1 MDNVEF
7 GALLGVVMN
16 LPDKD
21 ITRAETAAEN
31 AESYAE
37 RAEYAAEQI
46 IGLNYDIS
54 VTGTELSIVGRSGN
68 NG

>member
-21 ITRAETAAEN
+21 ITRAETAA
-31 AESYAE
+31 AA
-37 RAEYAAEQI
+37 AEYAAEQI

-54 VTGTELSIVGRSGN
+54 VTGTKLSIVGRSGN

>member
-1 MDNVEF
+1 MDNITL
-7 GALLGVVMN
+7 GAAIGIIQS

-21 ITRAETAAEN
+21 ISRAEDAAD
-31 AESYAE
+31 

>member
-1 MDNVEF
+1 MDNITL
-7 GALLGVVMN
+7 GAAIGIIQS

-21 ITRAETAAEN
+21 ISRAEDAAN
-31 AESYAE
+31 

-54 VTGTELSIVGRSGN
+54 VTGTKLSIVGRSGN

>member
-21 ITRAETAAEN
+21 ITRAETAAEA
-31 AESYAE
+31 AEAAKDA
-37 RAEYAAEQI
+37 AEYAAEQI

-54 VTGTELSIVGRSGN
+54 VTGTKLSIVGRSGN

>member
-1 MDNVEF
+1 MDNNTL
-7 GALLGVVMN
+7 GAAIGILAS
-16 LPDKD
+16 LPDSD
-21 ITRAETAAEN
+21 ISRAEDAAN
-31 AESYAE
+31 

-54 VTGTELSIVGRSGN
+54 VTGTKLSIVGRSGN

>member
-7 GALLGVVMN
+7 SALLGVVKG

-21 ITRAETAAEN
+21 ITRAEAAAE
-31 AESYAE
+31 A
-37 RAEYAAEQI
+37 AEYAAEQI

-54 VTGTELSIVGRSGN
+54 VTGTKLSIVGRSGN

>member
-1 MDNVEF
+1 MDNITL
-7 GALLGVVMN
+7 GAAIGIIQS

-21 ITRAETAAEN
+21 ISRAEDAAN
-31 AESYAE
+31 
-37 RAEYAAEQI
+37 RAEYAVEQI

-54 VTGTELSIVGRSGN
+54 VTGTKLSIVGRSGN